1 MRKKSRQHVYIM
13 RGTVL
18 ALCLAFLF
26 PLLTVF
32 ADTAEDAAAA
42 STAAA
47 ETAKEQ
53 NDHTPAVDPVYEKD
67 NYSAVLYN
75 NTNGLTT
82 SEAND
87 IVQTS
92 EGFIWIGSYSGLT
105 RYDGNTFER
114 VDSTTGVAN
123 VSDLYVD
130 QKDRLWIGTNDN
142 GLALMERGRF
152 RMWKEEDGLGSDK
165 VQAITEDD
173 NGTIYVGTTGG
184 ISMIDADMNL
194 TSVDDPRIAKAYI
207 EQLCTGGDGLIH
219 CITNEEEYFT
229 LRGSELVDYMDHTQV
244 GDKKITCIQPDQK
257 EPGMLFI
264 GTADY
269 GFYHGD
275 LTQDSEE
282 MEYVDISP
290 LYDVFDIQQYGD
302 RIWVSAIN
310 GIGVLDDRGF
320 HQLKDLPMDNS
331 ICKIMTDYKGNLW
344 FASNRQGVMKLVSNQ
359 FLDIFVRYNLPQAV
373 VNSTCFYDG
382 RLFIG
387 SDTGLTV
394 LDDREKV
401 RTLPLS
407 SVKYASGQETGE
419 SDLLKLLDGCR
430 IRSIIKD
437 SRNRLWISTWRSKG
451 LLCYDGDSVTF
462 FTVKDGLIS
471 DHIRTVCETEDG
483 STLVVVTG
491 GVNVIRDGRVA
502 AGYSERDGIANSESL
517 TAAVAPNGDIV
528 LGTNG
533 GGISIINEKGVR
545 NIGKQE
551 GLASGIVMRI
561 KYDRD
566 HHVFWIVTSNSLA
579 WMTEDY
585 RVTTVQNFPYSNNFD
600 LYSNS
605 KGDMWILSSNGIYV
619 VPAAELL
626 ENQEIHA
633 VHYGI
638 ANGLPHI
645 ATSNSYSELTPEG
658 DLYIAGS
665 TGVAK
670 VNVEAPLEIIS
681 DLKQAVP
688 YIEADG
694 ERLYPD
700 ETGGFTIPSN
710 VQKLTIY
717 GFVYNYLLTDPQVSY
732 CLEGFDRKAVTV
744 RRSELDP
751 VSYTNLPGGSY
762 HFVMEI
768 KDAMGRGSN
777 KLSIP
782 IVKEKTLFEQ
792 AWFYVIAGICTAIFL
807 GLLERAYVRRKMSD
821 MEKKHKEEAER
832 AQLDNELEMAA
843 QIQVSMLPSAFPA
856 FPERGEF
863 DVFAHMDPARNIG
876 GDFFDFFLIDDDHL
890 GLVIADV
897 SGKGIPAALFMMVS
911 KILIKNS
918 ALAGMSP
925 ARTLETV
932 NRQICEN
939 NDEEMFV
946 TVWMGV
952 LEISSGKL
960 TAANAGHEYPVLKT
974 PGGKFSLIKD
984 KHGLVVGGM
993 DGAVYRDYELILYP
1007 GAKLFV
1013 YTDGVPE
1020 ATNAGG
1026 QFFGIDRMLDVLNR
1040 SRDGSPYEIL
1050 RDVHRAVDTFVG
1062 DAEQFDDLTM
1072 LCLEY
1077 KGPLTSAT

>member
-1 MRKKSRQHVYIM
+1 M

-302 RIWVSAIN
+302 RLWISAIN

-331 ICKIMTDYKGNLW
+331 ICKIMTDYEGNLW

-401 RTLPLS
+401 RT
-407 SVKYASGQETGE
+407 
-419 SDLLKLLDGCR
+419 
-430 IRSIIKD
+430 
-437 SRNRLWISTWRSKG
+437 
-451 LLCYDGDSVTF
+451 
-462 FTVKDGLIS
+462 
-471 DHIRTVCETEDG
+471 RT
-483 STLVVVTG
+483 
-491 GVNVIRDGRVA
+491 RDGRIGPA
-502 AGYSERDGIANSESL
+502 ETAGWLPHSL
-517 TAAVAPNGDIV
+517 DHQGQPQQAVD
-528 LGTNG
+528 
-533 GGISIINEKGVR
+533 
-545 NIGKQE
+545 
-551 GLASGIVMRI
+551 
-561 KYDRD
+561 
-566 HHVFWIVTSNSLA
+566 
-579 WMTEDY
+579 
-585 RVTTVQNFPYSNNFD
+585 FD
-600 LYSNS
+600 L
-605 KGDMWILSSNGIYV
+605 
-619 VPAAELL
+619 
-626 ENQEIHA
+626 A
-633 VHYGI
+633 VQG
-638 ANGLPHI
+638 
-645 ATSNSYSELTPEG
+645 
-658 DLYIAGS
+658 
-665 TGVAK
+665 
-670 VNVEAPLEIIS
+670 
-681 DLKQAVP
+681 
-688 YIEADG
+688 
-694 ERLYPD
+694 
-700 ETGGFTIPSN
+700 PS
-710 VQKLTIY
+710 
-717 GFVYNYLLTDPQVSY
+717 
-732 CLEGFDRKAVTV
+732 
-744 RRSELDP
+744 
-751 VSYTNLPGGSY
+751 
-762 HFVMEI
+762 
-768 KDAMGRGSN
+768 
-777 KLSIP
+777 
-782 IVKEKTLFEQ
+782 
-792 AWFYVIAGICTAIFL
+792 
-807 GLLERAYVRRKMSD
+807 
-821 MEKKHKEEAER
+821 
-832 AQLDNELEMAA
+832 
-843 QIQVSMLPSAFPA
+843 
-856 FPERGEF
+856 
-863 DVFAHMDPARNIG
+863 
-876 GDFFDFFLIDDDHL
+876 
-890 GLVIADV
+890 
-897 SGKGIPAALFMMVS
+897 
-911 KILIKNS
+911 
-918 ALAGMSP
+918 
-925 ARTLETV
+925 
-932 NRQICEN
+932 
-939 NDEEMFV
+939 
-946 TVWMGV
+946 V
-952 LEISSGKL
+952 L
-960 TAANAGHEYPVLKT
+960 
-974 PGGKFSLIKD
+974 
-984 KHGLVVGGM
+984 
-993 DGAVYRDYELILYP
+993 
-1007 GAKLFV
+1007 
-1013 YTDGVPE
+1013 
-1020 ATNAGG
+1020 
-1026 QFFGIDRMLDVLNR
+1026 
-1040 SRDGSPYEIL
+1040 
-1050 RDVHRAVDTFVG
+1050 
-1062 DAEQFDDLTM
+1062 
-1072 LCLEY
+1072 
-1077 KGPLTSAT
+1077 